1 MCARSES
8 ALIKSHQESNRA
20 CTRIITFRC
29 SARGLRFHE
38 GSDIA
43 VQIELVA
50 IDGEI
55 RCPRIALDKKLSCD
69 PTAVGLALGKIDH
82 RFLGAPKIKGCDAS
96 GDGLA
101 NRLHVCIGIL
111 IE

>member
-8 ALIKSHQESNRA
+8 ALIKSHQETNRA
-20 CTRIITFRC
+20 SARIITFRR
-29 SARGLRFHE
+29 SPRGLRFHK
-38 GSDIA
+38 GSDVA

-50 IDGEI
+50 VDGEI
-55 RCPRIALDKKLSCD
+55 RGPRIAFGKKLSCD
-69 PTAVGLALGKIDH
+69 PTAVGLAFGKIDH
-82 RFLGAPKIKGCDAS
+82 RLLGAPKIKRSDTPR
-96 GDGLA
+96 DGLA